1 MTDRSMTESVLAARW
16 NGWLTCPQEHLH
28 ARMRD
33 ELAETPISDKTLA
46 AMLAFVHEYR
56 LNGVNWSAQGIRGDE
71 VQDQLQG
78 LQHDAPPYFA
88 LFCEKIALAEKYK
101 WVGGSVDAD
110 VLAAQTRY
118 QKFAIV
124 STPRAGTHLLRTLLG
139 SHPNIEMHGEA
150 FNRFGQHLLPYS
162 VKDTAIE
169 AILHRHLFKPYFEY
183 VEAVGFVLFRDLDTT
198 WGDAPIWPALQ
209 AIPDLK
215 LILLE
220 RQSRLQQFV
229 SLKKSLRD
237 RIWYVGQ
244 HDSRPVSHDKIAVS
258 PDELTAFIDNNL
270 ENQALF
276 YQAFQHHDIL
286 SLDYETLMSA
296 PDRVASTVLSFLGI
310 SDFRL
315 CAGTGKKETRS
326 IDTIVSNVD
335 DLRTT
340 LTGTKYE
347 SYL

>member
-1 MTDRSMTESVLAARW
+1 MTDRSMTESALAARW
-16 NGWLTCPQEHLH
+16 DGWLTCPQAHLH

-33 ELAETPISDKTLA
+33 ELTGTPISEETLA

-71 VQDQLQG
+71 VQEQLQG

-110 VLAAQTRY
+110 ILAAQTRY

-169 AILHRHLFKPYFEY
+169 TILHRHLFKPYFEY

-220 RQSRLQQFV
+220 RRSRLQQFV

-237 RIWYVGQ
+237 RIWYVGKQ
-244 HDSRPVSHDKIAVS
+244 DSRPISHEKIAVS
-258 PDELTAFIDNNL
+258 ADELTTFIDSNL
-270 ENQALF
+270 ENQAAF

-286 SLDYETLMSA
+286 TLDYEEVMSA
-296 PDRVASTVLSFLGI
+296 PDIVASTALSFLGI

-315 CAGTGKKETRS
+315 CAGTGKKETRT
-326 IDTIVSNVD
+326 IDSIVSNVD

-340 LTGTKYE
+340 LTGTQYE

>member
-1 MTDRSMTESVLAARW
+1 MTESAIAARW
-16 NGWLTCPQEHLH
+16 DGWLTCPQAHLH

-33 ELAETPISDKTLA
+33 ELTGTPISEETLA

-71 VQDQLQG
+71 VQEQLQG

-110 VLAAQTRY
+110 ILAAQTRY

-124 STPRAGTHLLRTLLG
+124 STPRAGT
-139 SHPNIEMHGEA
+139 HPNIEMHGEA

-169 AILHRHLFKPYFEY
+169 TILHRHLFKPYFEY

-220 RQSRLQQFV
+220 RRSRLQQFV

-237 RIWYVGQ
+237 RIWYVGKQ
-244 HDSRPVSHDKIAVS
+244 DSRPISHEKMAVS
-258 PDELTAFIDNNL
+258 ADELTAFIDSNL
-270 ENQALF
+270 ENQAAF

-286 SLDYETLMSA
+286 TLDYEEVMSA
-296 PDRVASTVLSFLGI
+296 PDIVASTVLSFLGI

-315 CAGTGKKETRS
+315 CAGTGKKETRT
-326 IDTIVSNVD
+326 IDSIVSNVD

-340 LTGTKYE
+340 LTGTQYE

>member
-16 NGWLTCPQEHLH
+16 DGWLTCPQEHLH

-33 ELAETPISDKTLA
+33 ELAETPISEKTLA

-209 AIPDLK
+209 AIPNLK

-335 DLRTT
+335 GLRTT

>member
-1 MTDRSMTESVLAARW
+1 MTDCSMTASALAARW
-16 NGWLTCPQEHLH
+16 DSWLTCPQESLQ
-28 ARMRD
+28 ARIRD
-33 ELAETPISDKTLA
+33 DLTETPLSEKTLA
-46 AMLAFVHEYR
+46 AILAFVHEYR
-56 LNGVNWSAQGIRGDE
+56 LNGVNWSAQGVRGDE
-71 VQDQLQG
+71 VQEPLQE
-78 LQHDAPPYFA
+78 LQHDAPHYFA
-88 LFCEKIALAEKYK
+88 LFCEKIALAEKLK
-101 WVGGSVDAD
+101 WVGGSVDAGI
-110 VLAAQTRY
+110 LAAQTRY

-162 VKDTAIE
+162 VKDATTE
-169 AILHRHLFKPYFEY
+169 TILHRHLFRPYFEY
-183 VEAVGFVLFRDLDTT
+183 VEAVGFVLFRDLDTY
-198 WGDAPIWPALQ
+198 WGNAPIWPALQ

-220 RQSRLQQFV
+220 RRSRLQQWV

-244 HDSRPVSHDKIAVS
+244 HDSRPISHEKIAVS
-258 PDELTAFIDNNL
+258 ADELTEFIDNNL
-270 ENQALF
+270 ENQAAF
-276 YQAFQHHDIL
+276 HQAFRHHDIL
-286 SLDYETLMSA
+286 SLDYETVMSA
-296 PDRVASTVLSFLGI
+296 PDSVASTVLSFLGI

-326 IDTIVSNVD
+326 IDSIVSNLD
-335 DLRTT
+335 DIRAT

>member
-16 NGWLTCPQEHLH
+16 DGWLTCPQEHLH

-33 ELAETPISDKTLA
+33 ELAETPISEKTLA
-46 AMLAFVHEYR
+46 AMQAFVHEYR

-209 AIPDLK
+209 AIPNLK

>member
-1 MTDRSMTESVLAARW
+1 MNDRSTTESALAARW
-16 NGWLTCPQEHLH
+16 DGWLTCPPEHLQVQ
-28 ARMRD
+28 MKND
-33 ELAETPISDKTLA
+33 LTETPISEKTLA

-56 LNGVNWSAQGIRGDE
+56 ISGVNWSAQGIRGDE
-71 VQDQLQG
+71 VQEQLKD
-78 LQHDAPPYFA
+78 LQDDAPSYFA

-110 VLAAQTRY
+110 ILAAQTRY

-139 SHPNIEMHGEA
+139 SHPNIEIHGEA

-169 AILHRHLFKPYFEY
+169 TILHRHLFKPYFEY

-244 HDSRPVSHDKIAVS
+244 NDSRPISKEKMAVS
-258 PDELTAFIDNNL
+258 TDELTAFIDSNL
-270 ENQALF
+270 ENQAAF

-286 SLDYETLMSA
+286 TLDYEAVMAA
-296 PDRVASTVLSFLGI
+296 PDIVAGTVLSFLGI
-310 SDFRL
+310 SDSRL
-315 CAGTGKKETRS
+315 CAGTGKKETRT
-326 IDTIVSNVD
+326 IDSIVSNVD
-335 DLRTT
+335 EIRTT
-340 LTGTKYE
+340 LTGTQYE
-347 SYL
+347 AYL

>member
-1 MTDRSMTESVLAARW
+1 MNDRSTTESALAARW
-16 NGWLTCPQEHLH
+16 DGWLTCPPEHLQVQ
-28 ARMRD
+28 MKND
-33 ELAETPISDKTLA
+33 LTETPISEKTRA

-56 LNGVNWSAQGIRGDE
+56 LSGVNWSAQGIRGDE
-71 VQDQLQG
+71 VQEQLKD
-78 LQHDAPPYFA
+78 LQDNAPSYFA

-110 VLAAQTRY
+110 ILAAQTRY

-169 AILHRHLFKPYFEY
+169 TILHRHLFKPYFEY

-220 RQSRLQQFV
+220 RRSRLQQFV

-244 HDSRPVSHDKIAVS
+244 NDSRPISKEKMAVS
-258 PDELTAFIDNNL
+258 TDELTAFIDSNL
-270 ENQALF
+270 ENQAAF

-286 SLDYETLMSA
+286 TLDYEAVMAA
-296 PDRVASTVLSFLGI
+296 PDIVAGTVLSFLGI
-310 SDFRL
+310 SDSRL
-315 CAGTGKKETRS
+315 CAGTGKKETRT
-326 IDTIVSNVD
+326 IDSIVSNVD
-335 DLRTT
+335 EIRTT
-340 LTGTKYE
+340 LTGTQYE
-347 SYL
+347 AYL

>member
-16 NGWLTCPQEHLH
+16 DGWLTCPQEHLH

-33 ELAETPISDKTLA
+33 ELAETPISEKTLA

-198 WGDAPIWPALQ
+198 WSDAPIWPALQ
-209 AIPDLK
+209 AIPNLK